1 MYAPEGLSDEMASL
15 VGDSLRKRLAREHD
29 TSRVNQSEVVAREAR
44 NESRISGIG
53 QHRARIEST
62 SYHYWGKRLGYDCW
76 NDRKFI
82 KEYLRDNPESRV
94 NSVSGKTQVGYG
106 SNKPLGYYDTPVGR
120 LTYRKVYGKS
130 PRVEVDANANI

>member
-15 VGDSLRKRLAREHD
+15 VGQALQRQLAREHK
-29 TSRVNQSEVVAREAR
+29 TSRANQSGGISREAR
-44 NESRISGIG
+44 KESYHTSFG
-53 QHRARIEST
+53 QHKARIEAT

-94 NSVSGKTQVGYG
+94 NSAGGKNTMVGYG
-106 SNKPLGYYDTPVGR
+106 GKKPHGYYDTPVGR
-120 LTYRKVYGKS
+120 VTFRKVYGRNT
-130 PRVEVDANANI
+130 RVEVDANA

>member
-15 VGDSLRKRLAREHD
+15 VGESLRKRLAREHND
-29 TSRVNQSEVVAREAR
+29 SRVNQSDAVAREAR
-44 NESRISGIG
+44 KESRTSGIG
-53 QHRARIEST
+53 QHRARIEAT

-76 NDRKFI
+76 NDRKFL

-94 NSVSGKTQVGYG
+94 KSVSGKTQVGYG

-120 LTYRKVYGKS
+120 VTFRKVYGRN
-130 PRVEVDANANI
+130 PRVEVDANA

>member
-15 VGDSLRKRLAREHD
+15 VGESLRKRLAREHND
-29 TSRVNQSEVVAREAR
+29 SRVNQSDAVAREAR
-44 NESRISGIG
+44 KESRTSSIG

-76 NDRKFI
+76 NDRKFL

-94 NSVSGKTQVGYG
+94 KSVSGKTQVGYG
-106 SNKPLGYYDTPVGR
+106 SDKPIGYYDTPVGR
-120 LTYRKVYGKS
+120 VTFRKVYGRN
-130 PRVEVDANANI
+130 PRVEVDANA

>member
-15 VGDSLRKRLAREHD
+15 VGDSLRKRLAREHNA
-29 TSRVNQSEVVAREAR
+29 SRVNQSEVVAREAR
-44 NESRISGIG
+44 NESRTSGIG
-53 QHRARIEST
+53 QHRARIEAT

-76 NDRKFI
+76 NDKKFI

-94 NSVSGKTQVGYG
+94 SSVSGKTQVGYG

-120 LTYRKVYGKS
+120 VTYRKVYG
-130 PRVEVDANANI
+130 PNERVEVAANA

>member
-29 TSRVNQSEVVAREAR
+29 ASRVNQSEGVAREAR
-44 NESRISGIG
+44 NESHTSSLV
-53 QHRARIEST
+53 QHQARIEAT
-62 SYHYWGKRLGYDCW
+62 SYHHWGKRLGYDCW

-94 NSVSGKTQVGYG
+94 KSAGGKKVQVGYG
-106 SNKPLGYYDTPVGR
+106 GKKEHGYYDTPRGR
-120 LTYRKVYGKS
+120 VTYRKVFGLNE
-130 PRVEVDANANI
+130 RVEIDANA